1 MKNKNEDS
9 TNSERIPTHC
19 GQTECR
25 VEWLAGEKVRFHTGP
40 LLHTILTPLQMNNK
54 VTQQTTTQSS
64 STQVVI
70 SFLVKIHNGLK
81 LFLKSN
87 LDSPIMI
94 SQTIFHTFSILDI
107 AKYLKMSFDFLKFSF
122 SEKATK
128 NCAILLMVLTV
139 TKYISKLFGGWCKF
153 LYVKWNKTL

>member
-1 MKNKNEDS
+1 MKMMMKNKNEDFP
-9 TNSERIPTHC
+9 NSERILTHC

-70 SFLVKIHNGLK
+70 SFLVKIHNVLK
-81 LFLKSN
+81 LFFKSN
-87 LDSPIMI
+87 LDSPIQWFHRLFLHTI
-94 SQTIFHTFSILDI
+94 SVLDI
-107 AKYLKMSFDFLKFSF
+107 AKYLKVSLCKVKCDFINVF
-122 SEKATK
+122 A
-128 NCAILLMVLTV
+128 
-139 TKYISKLFGGWCKF
+139 F
-153 LYVKWNKTL
+153 LW

>member
-9 TNSERIPTHC
+9 PNSERIPTHC

-81 LFLKSN
+81 VFLKSN
-87 LDSPIMI
+87 LDSPVMI
-94 SQTIFHTFSILDI
+94 SQIILHTISVLDI
-107 AKYLKMSFDFLKFSF
+107 SKYLKVSFDVVCKLKCDFINVFAFL
-122 SEKATK
+122 
-128 NCAILLMVLTV
+128 
-139 TKYISKLFGGWCKF
+139 W
-153 LYVKWNKTL
+153 

>member
-1 MKNKNEDS
+1 MKMKIKNKNEAS
-9 TNSERIPTHC
+9 TNSERIQAHC
-19 GQTECR
+19 GQTDCR
-25 VEWLAGEKVRFHTGP
+25 VEWLVGEKVRFHTGP

-81 LFLKSN
+81 LVFKSN
-87 LDSPIMI
+87 LDSSIM
-94 SQTIFHTFSILDI
+94 TIFHTFSVLDI
-107 AKYLKMSFDFLKFSF
+107 TKYGSKNVFWCR
-122 SEKATK
+122 KAQLFRGNHK

-139 TKYISKLFGGWCKF
+139 TK
-153 LYVKWNKTL
+153 